1 MQDQGLHAGEGGAEK
16 VTEKTG
22 ALQKGAGNLAHAGKP
37 VNRSLFFR
45 QRRKRLRIRD
55 LQGSSR
61 MTVPGEFF
69 LGFAMMEIQMK
80 KEVHHSGFS
89 DKSSLP
95 TANREAS
102 RGAFERVTGS
112 VFPPREGPNFLLGD

>member
-1 MQDQGLHAGEGGAEK
+1 MQDQGLHAGEGGTEK
-16 VTEKTG
+16 VAEKTG

-37 VNRSLFFR
+37 VNRSLFF
-45 QRRKRLRIRD
+45 QQGRKRLRNRD

-61 MTVPGEFF
+61 MAVISPFF

-80 KEVHHSGFS
+80 KGVHPFGFS

-95 TANREAS
+95 TANREAN
-102 RGAFERVTGS
+102 RGAPERKPGLLFLPSKTP
-112 VFPPREGPNFLLGD
+112 VFPLGD